1 MLTFQRPDA
10 HLIEWDSTHEMGRK
24 RKNLSLQ
31 DVAIKVLDTKNE
43 DGDTYK
49 EAIIKVMTAKAIQGD
64 KEAGNIVFELTN
76 MTNSNRRKDKELEL
90 KEKELELK
98 KQELELRK
106 LELKRRTC
114 YDDDAPSL
122 VEQIAKKLNEGRLP

>member
-1 MLTFQRPDA
+1 
-10 HLIEWDSTHEMGRK
+10 MGRK

-98 KQELELRK
+98 RQELELRK
-106 LELKRRTC
+106 QELEMKVKIKDGS
-114 YDDDAPSL
+114 DDIPSL
-122 VEQIAKKLNEGRLP
+122 VEQIAKELNEGRLP